1 MIPFRLPLLR
11 QHRSTLEKCVYC
23 PKLSRAACPVS
34 NVEASETV
42 TPWGK
47 MSMAYFAARGDVPI
61 DPVHAEP
68 AWACTGCYACR
79 ERCDH
84 RNEVARVLVDAR
96 AEFFRRDAAPAG
108 AREAVARRP
117 AREAH
122 AESIFREM
130 QGAASHDAPVAVLVG
145 CGYALRAP
153 EVAREALRVTAIL
166 TGQPVRPVLSCCG
179 LPRLYAGDRDG
190 FAASARR
197 LADETAR
204 SERLIAVDPGCA
216 RALKVDYPTVGVT
229 TGPQPEL
236 WIDLVH
242 RSLGRLRQ
250 LTDVAPTG
258 VRYHDPCQLGRGL
271 DRYDEP
277 RAILARITGDKPLSF
292 QREREQA
299 ECSGAGGLLPVT
311 RPETSRAMADA
322 RIAEHGRLGGGLLV
336 TACAQSLVRFRTRGE
351 PAQDL
356 VSLVAR
362 ALD

>member
-1 MIPFRLPLLR
+1 
-11 QHRSTLEKCVYC
+11 
-23 PKLSRAACPVS
+23 
-34 NVEASETV
+34 
-42 TPWGK
+42 
-47 MSMAYFAARGDVPI
+47 
-61 DPVHAEP
+61 VHAEP

-96 AEFFRRDAAPAG
+96 AEFFRRDAAPPG
-108 AREAVARRP
+108 AREALERRP
-117 AREAH
+117 AREAL

-130 QGAASHDAPVAVLVG
+130 EGAAARDAPVAVLVG

-153 EVAREALRVTAIL
+153 EIARDALRVIATL

-190 FAASARR
+190 FAESARR
-197 LADETAR
+197 LRDEVAR
-204 SERLIAVDPGCA
+204 SERLIVVDPGCA
-216 RALKVDYPTVGVT
+216 RALRVDYPVVDVATE
-229 TGPQPEL
+229 PPAEL

-242 RSLGRLRQ
+242 RSLDRLRK
-250 LTDVAPTG
+250 LPDIAPAS

-292 QREREQA
+292 QREREHA

-311 RPETSRAMADA
+311 RPETSRAVADA
-322 RIAEHGRLGGGLLV
+322 RIAEHRRLGGGLLV